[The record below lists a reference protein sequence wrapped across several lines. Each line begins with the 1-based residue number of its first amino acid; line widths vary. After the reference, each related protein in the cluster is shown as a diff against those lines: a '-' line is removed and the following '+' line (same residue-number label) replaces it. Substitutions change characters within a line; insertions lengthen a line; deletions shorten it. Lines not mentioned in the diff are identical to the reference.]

1 MVGSR
6 RRRCAT
12 VLGKGLLTIHSVL
25 WLLSILLLWRI
36 RIQILLDSL
45 NLMLMDEI
53 LVEVSVGIVVA
64 VAVFDIDNRAT
75 R

>member
-6 RRRCAT
+6 RRRCDS
-12 VLGKGLLTIHSVL
+12 VLGNDLLSIHSLL

-64 VAVFDIDNRAT
+64 VAVFDIDDRAT